1 MFDLV
6 LFIFTFNPVFNFKIF
21 VKSVENLKVTQIYLL
36 SMKTLKFI
44 EHFVDITLKSFGVL
58 SITLMETIPLI
69 KIPHLLDVSSKIK

>member
-21 VKSVENLKVTQIYLL
+21 VKRVENLKVTQLYLL
-36 SMKTLKFI
+36 SMKTLSFI

-58 SITLMETIPLI
+58 SNTLMETIPDQ
-69 KIPHLLDVSSKIK
+69 LDVSSKIK